1 MEDAPLTAQVV
12 MPSVREDDDESAN
25 SHSRGAS
32 QASYVIM
39 NDDPLAQT
47 PLLERNAS
55 NESTHERENS
65 HVSAASVDI
74 SDFRHNDPS
83 SPLPNNP
90 EIPDPRGEAPPY
102 FEVFGAPWDAR
113 ATSEDLAR
121 VDTADTLP
129 IAPDDILPV
138 SSAESPVRRRSMF
151 RGLIDAASRALSS
164 PHTPPQPLPL
174 TRTSRDVA
182 VSPSPRPSNLSNR
195 QGGTG
200 SPLAG
205 HRPTPSSSGSVQSI
219 TSSAFGRAV
228 SCTHSRSV
236 TNVGAGLTSPSVIS
250 ITSISSPLTH
260 TAVRTDFVYPRS
272 GPTPEQLKLISSV
285 ESVSKFGVPYGPAA
299 VAFASASS
307 LVNLHGPPPEF
318 EERPSTE
325 GLPGPSVGETRAR
338 ASSALSR
345 VSRDGNTP
353 DSRISLSSIPSSLR
367 ESTVASETA
376 AHDPEVASHHPDS
389 ETRTP
394 APDLNVDALVPKPE
408 PSEDTKEQ
416 ELVTPIGTVPPRI
429 PSPSPTVGTTS
440 TAVTVTKA
448 TAAELGVVPE
458 SPSGHRPVLPSFVA
472 EMAEIAPASGTT
484 RNHIAPSS
492 FRMPSTSQGRTQPAS
507 RSSSMETFRTAA
519 SKPGQSDTE
528 HETDTFTDAES
539 GAENEVETPPATP
552 HAARAEST
560 VLSHAPPGLT
570 V

>member
-74 SDFRHNDPS
+74 SDFRHNNPS

-228 SCTHSRSV
+228 SRTHSRSV

-394 APDLNVDALVPKPE
+394 APDLNVEPE